1 MASKSL
7 SKVYF
12 LCGMGRSGTHAIA
25 AWLLPQIRP
34 FVQLD
39 DMNASQPGRKECF
52 SYENY
57 KRIREEVRAT
67 GHESHFQM
75 PTTDANGTT
84 YDWNTTEQIRNVNYA
99 VGGWIPFTDQHN
111 LLIHVESV
119 NPQWVGEKI
128 REYKGNEIDYKV
140 IALVRNPFNHM
151 ASLWQAP
158 QVMAASDPVD
168 ENPRFPPLIKLWKLQ
183 TREALNVTTH
193 MGDGDDTNKIICIYD
208 LWFSSTKFR
217 KNLSDQLGVEWN
229 DEGLDKVII
238 HGESHFHGTQNS
250 TRTWRVL
257 HRYEHYADNADFVSL
272 FDKEVV
278 DLWSQVMERYK
289 EMDVKSCLGNGLDM
303 LSNAGSDNK

>member
-52 SYENY
+52 SYEQY
-57 KRIREEVRAT
+57 KNAQNL
-67 GHESHFQM
+67 SM
-75 PTTDANGTT
+75 PD
-84 YDWNTTEQIRNVNYA
+84 YDWNTTEQIRNVNY
-99 VGGWIPFTDQHN
+99 VSSGWTPFTEQHN
-111 LLIHVESV
+111 ILIHVESV
-119 NPQWVGEKI
+119 NPQWAGEKI
-128 REYKGNEIDYKV
+128 REYKDSGVDYKTIV
-140 IALVRNPFNHM
+140 LVRNPFNHM
-151 ASLWQAP
+151 ASLFHHP
-158 QVMAASDPVD
+158 RVMTASDLVD
-168 ENPRFPPLIKLWKLQ
+168 ENGPRFPPLIKLWKLQ

-289 EMDVKSCLGNGLDM
+289 EMDVKSCLGNGLDIF
-303 LSNAGSDNK
+303 SNAGNDNK

>member
-39 DMNASQPGRKECF
+39 DMNASQEGRAECF
-52 SYENY
+52 SYEQYINSQKLSVLDY
-57 KRIREEVRAT
+57 DIIGIGSV
-67 GHESHFQM
+67 SDYNWD
-75 PTTDANGTT
+75 TTD
-84 YDWNTTEQIRNVNYA
+84 QIENVNYA
-99 VGGWIPFTDQHN
+99 KGGWIPFTNQHN
-111 LLIHVESV
+111 ILIHVESV
-119 NPQWVGEKI
+119 NPQWAGEKI
-128 REYKGNEIDYKV
+128 REYKDSGVDYKTIV
-140 IALVRNPFNHM
+140 LVRNPFNHM
-151 ASLWQAP
+151 ASLFHHP
-158 QVMAASDPVD
+158 RVMTDSDLVD
-168 ENPRFPPLIKLWKLQ
+168 ENGPRFPPLIKLWKLQ

-193 MGDGDDTNKIICIYD
+193 MGDGVDTNKIICIYD

-217 KNLSDQLGVEWN
+217 KDLSDQLEVEWS
-229 DEGLDKVII
+229 DEGLNKVII

-257 HRYEHYADNADFVSL
+257 HRYEHYADNTDFVSL

-289 EMDVKSCLGNGLDM
+289 EMDVKSCLGKGLDIF
-303 LSNAGSDNK
+303 SNAGNDNK